1 MQFLRKLFSAPVPRL
16 QDFDAALASL
26 RATLLEEGRLFSG
39 SAMHQELLALEAQAL
54 GLPAHSAQRGWL
66 FETFTRLQTKRG
78 DSESVLH
85 YGALAWQV
93 HTHHAFLD
101 AESAFYLHY
110 RMACAADEEG
120 APAMALQHLQTAL
133 AMQAS
138 PWLSHAQQLVLRE
151 KLGYLLH
158 ETGQH
163 APALTSN
170 TRLLH
175 DAQLYYGADAP
186 VLCTLL
192 NNLAQNAYEMRQ
204 FGESQRYLQR
214 RLALAQRAQDYET
227 EADCLFQLGVVDCEQ
242 GDHVGART
250 WFDLRVQRA
259 RSLDDPDLIDAALQ
273 AQQEL
278 STRLQASGHGG
289 V

>member
-1 MQFLRKLFSAPVPRL
+1 MALFPFGKKKTRSVALIDIGSASVGG
-16 QDFDAALASL
+16 AYAHY
-26 RATLLEEGRLFSG
+26 EEGKPPVIYYTARVDVEIREG
-39 SAMHQELLALEAQAL
+39 
-54 GLPAHSAQRGWL
+54 
-66 FETFTRLQTKRG
+66 ETIRDGMLR
-78 DSESVLH
+78 SL
-85 YGALAWQV
+85 
-93 HTHHAFLD
+93 AFL
-101 AESAFYLHY
+101 ERLLI
-110 RMACAADEEG
+110 EEG
-120 APAMALQHLQTAL
+120 APALALQHLQTAL